1 MGQKTHPTGFRLGEV
16 ERGGVQLSIDPAAL
30 SNQNRAMKTSLLT
43 AVMVAGLA
51 AIALGSPAETEIK
64 ALEQQWLDA
73 YVKADAAFLKT
84 VESEDWM
91 FVDSDGGT
99 NTKAQDIKDVAD
111 KTFVCKSASMSD
123 VKVKTVGDNFAYATG
138 LLKMAGTY
146 KGKDF
151 GGDFRAIDIFEKKDG
166 KWQAVYSQIT
176 KIEKEKE

>member
-1 MGQKTHPTGFRLGEV
+1 M
-16 ERGGVQLSIDPAAL
+16 A
-30 SNQNRAMKTSLLT
+30 
-43 AVMVAGLA
+43 AGLA
-51 AIALGSPAETEIK
+51 TVALGSPAETEIK

-73 YVKADAAFLKT
+73 YVKADTAFLRT
-84 VESEDWM
+84 VEADDWT
-91 FVDSDGGT
+91 FVDSDGAT

-123 VKVKTVGDNFAYATG
+123 IKVKTMGDNYAYASGTV
-138 LLKMAGTY
+138 KMAGTY

-151 GGDFRAIDIFEKKDG
+151 SGDFRAVDIFEKKDG

>member
-1 MGQKTHPTGFRLGEV
+1 LFFHVRSDRIPLGKV
-16 ERGGVQLSIDPAAL
+16 ERGGVQLSIDPAGL

-51 AIALGSPAETEIK
+51 TVVLGSSAETEIK

-73 YVKADAAFLKT
+73 YVKADTAFLKT
-84 VESEDWM
+84 VEAEDWM
-91 FVDSDGGT
+91 FVDSDGGL

-111 KTFVCKSASMSD
+111 KTLTCKSASISD
-123 VKVKTVGDNFAYATG
+123 VKVRTMGDNSAYATG
-138 LLKMAGTY
+138 IVKMAGTY

-151 GGDFRAIDIFEKKDG
+151 SSEFRAVDIYEKKDG

-176 KIEKEKE
+176 RVKKEKE